1 MRLLKFIKVLWR
13 MSGRIPWVDE
23 AEWELEDSNALRLF
37 LCTRSGK
44 KLRMILL
51 NSVIRQNAHAVEQ
64 KKELEFEA
72 GFANGMRTTVHT
84 LEVLAREI
92 NEPSEFTTDVYGAE
106 HLSSKGSNGTT
117 GRSGA
122 SFGRF

>member
-92 NEPSEFTTDVYGAE
+92 NDTNTTI
-106 HLSSKGSNGTT
+106 
-117 GRSGA
+117 
-122 SFGRF
+122 

>member
-1 MRLLKFIKVLWR
+1 MRLLKFIKLAWR
-13 MSGRIPWVDE
+13 LSGRFPWIGE
-23 AEWELEDSNALRLF
+23 AEWEDEDSDALRLF
-37 LCTRSGK
+37 LCSRAGK
-44 KLRMILL
+44 KLRLILL

-64 KKELEFEA
+64 KKGLEFEA

-84 LEVLAREI
+84 LELLATDI
-92 NEPSEFTTDVYGAE
+92 GEPDEFTTDVYGAE
-106 HLSSKGSNGTT
+106 RLSKKGSNGTT